1 MKRYI
6 IPVLTVIVLVSLVLG
21 GCAKPA
27 AAPAPTPE
35 AEPAAY
41 QALKDAG
48 LVRADLPLNPYA
60 GGLATKPDGT
70 PYKIGQ
76 TWILMEI
83 DVIVNLSGL
92 MDSYMR
98 RAGGEYV
105 THNAEFNADL
115 QIAWLEDQTTVPTVD
130 AVMLHAV
137 DEKMVV
143 PAAEALQASGT
154 PVLSWDCVTRSDNLF
169 GHVGH
174 DYAGPLGD
182 NSLGEYLVKYVE
194 KTGEELYVLT
204 PWSSYSTEM
213 FLLRH
218 QGFEMGVANNTKIHL
233 VDPQIETGS
242 GDAATQDVVMDW
254 FTTHPELNAMFMDG
268 GGGTGGI
275 EGLRAIDR
283 LKPIGDPD
291 HVVAVFND
299 NDTLTVEMM
308 REGLLDATT
317 SHPTLD
323 YADLPIK
330 VLLNWLVLGE
340 PMPAYKVH
348 PPMLAIGADELDT
361 AQLFGCTALY
371 PNLPQGKWDIWPV
384 LDLTEP
390 GLLSGAPEY
399 RPVTIETPTVEK
411 RKAKMGY

>member
-1 MKRYI
+1 MKKYI

-35 AEPAAY
+35 AEPATY

-48 LVRADLPLNPYA
+48 LVRADLPLNPYV
-60 GGLATKPDGT
+60 GGLATKADGT
-70 PYKIGQ
+70 PYKFGQ
-76 TWILMEI
+76 SWILMEI

-92 MDSYMR
+92 MESYMR

-115 QIAWLEDQTTVPTVD
+115 QISWLEDQTTVPTVD
-130 AVMLHAV
+130 AVILHAV

-143 PAAEALQASGT
+143 PAAEALHASGT
-154 PVLSWDCVTRSDNLF
+154 PVLSWDSLTRSDNLL
-169 GHVGH
+169 GHTGH

-182 NSLGEYLVKYVE
+182 NTLGEYLVEYVE
-194 KTGEELYVLT
+194 ETGEELYVLT

-213 FLLRH
+213 FALRH
-218 QGFEMGVANNTKIHL
+218 QGFEMGVNNHPKIHL

-242 GDAATQDVVMDW
+242 GDAATQDVIMDW

-283 LKPIGDPD
+283 LKPIGEEG
-291 HVVAVFND
+291 HVIAVFND

-308 REGLLDATT
+308 RDGLVDATT

-330 VLLNWLVLGE
+330 LLLNYLVLGE
-340 PMPAYKVH
+340 PMPSYMVH
-348 PPMLAIGADELDT
+348 PPMLAIGADEIDT

-371 PNLPQGKWDIWPV
+371 PNLPQGEWDIWPV

-399 RPVTIETPTVEK
+399 NPITIETPTVEK
-411 RKAKMGY
+411 RKAKVGY